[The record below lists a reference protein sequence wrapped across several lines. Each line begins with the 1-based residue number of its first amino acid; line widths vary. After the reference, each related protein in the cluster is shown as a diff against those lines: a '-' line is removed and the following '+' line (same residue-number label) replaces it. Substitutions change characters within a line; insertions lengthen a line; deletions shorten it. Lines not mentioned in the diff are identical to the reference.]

1 MTNPIRRDI
10 DPAALRRY
18 VFENPERIDL
28 RKVDRIPFLALLAG

>member
-18 VFENPERIDL
+18 VFDNPERIDL